1 MERIKMVLKSKEN
14 FFILVLIVLSL
25 IGITF
30 IISLS
35 ANDEVWNFQNIYKMF
50 NGYQIYED
58 ANVICTPLFFYLG
71 NFIFNIF
78 GANFLVFRI
87 YSIIIFTF
95 YFFMTYKILR
105 TLGINIKVST
115 ICILVLLMFDS
126 FVIPRV
132 MANYNSLA
140 VAIALLGI
148 YMLLKKKAV
157 IDNKM
162 IIIQSIICFFII
174 LTKQN
179 IGLFYFIALNIFIL
193 ISKQERKLIKILEEI
208 GILLVLSIF
217 FIIFLSANG
226 ILEGFINYTILG
238 MGQFANDNLTINWN
252 YIIGIISILIINI
265 VSSIFLIRN
274 TKNLVNKE
282 EKENLKMLN
291 CFSIFMLLII
301 IPIINETHFL
311 FAIHISLILLVY
323 IFYIVIKEGN
333 IKLNKYSNVVTII
346 LLILVTIDV
355 GANVYSLIE
364 WGRNIFSEGYYY
376 EYKEPFFGS
385 MIDEETN
392 TNIKNITN
400 FIKEEQ
406 DNGNKVVVFSS
417 KAALYMIPL
426 KESNGY
432 LDLPFNGNFGNLSEN
447 DVINDLKEKDN
458 ILVLLEKEEEKE
470 DKWQENENIIS
481 KIREDFQY
489 IGTIE
494 EFEIYKF

>member
-1 MERIKMVLKSKEN
+1 MERIKTILKNKEN
-14 FFILVLIVLSL
+14 LFILVLIVLSL
-25 IGITF
+25 TGITLSV
-30 IISLS
+30 SLS
-35 ANDEVWNFQNIYKMF
+35 ISDEVWNFQNIYKMF
-50 NGYQIYED
+50 NEYQIYED
-58 ANVICTPLFFYLG
+58 ANVICTPLVFYLG

-87 YSIIIFTF
+87 YSIIIFSF

-105 TLGINIKVST
+105 ILGINIKIST

-126 FVIPRV
+126 FVTPRV

-148 YMLLKKKAV
+148 YMLLKKKTV

-162 IIIQSIICFFII
+162 IIIQSIICFLVI

-208 GILLVLSIF
+208 GILIVLSIF
-217 FIIFLSANG
+217 FVIFLSVNE

-252 YIIGIISILIINI
+252 YIIGIISIFIINI
-265 VSSIFLIRN
+265 VSSIFLTIN
-274 TKNLVNKE
+274 TKNLVTKE
-282 EKENLKMLN
+282 EKENLKVLN

-311 FAIHISLILLVY
+311 FAIHISLILLAY
-323 IFYIVIKEGN
+323 IFNIIIKKGN
-333 IKLNKYSNVVTII
+333 IKLNKHRNVVTII
-346 LLILVTIDV
+346 LLILVTIDI
-355 GANVYSLIE
+355 GANVYCLIE
-364 WGRNIFSEGYYY
+364 WGRNIFGTEYYY
-376 EYKEPFFGS
+376 EYKDPYFGS
-385 MIDEETN
+385 IVDKETN
-392 TNIKNITN
+392 TNIKNVTN
-400 FIKEEQ
+400 FIKEKQE
-406 DNGNKVVVFSS
+406 NGNDVVVFSA

-432 LDLPFNGNFGNLSEN
+432 LDLPFSGNFGNLSEN
-447 DVINDLKEKDN
+447 DVINDLKERN
-458 ILVLLEKEEEKE
+458 NMLVLLEKEDEKE
-470 DKWQENENIIS
+470 EKWQENENIIS
-481 KIREDFQY
+481 RIREEFQY